1 MDMPKTCMS
10 QIIGCLKGIIIEDI
24 NKRSIAMFYYIE
36 ATIMFF
42 SCHHL
47 SCDTILNSK
56 GRINKNN
63 L

>member
-1 MDMPKTCMS
+1 M
-10 QIIGCLKGIIIEDI
+10 L
-24 NKRSIAMFYYIE
+24 YYIE

-42 SCHHL
+42 RGHHL
-47 SCDTILNSK
+47 SCDTILNNK